1 MSFISFFYMIYLLYK
16 NQIIVQS
23 KNETETK
30 IVYDKLMENA
40 VIGRNKREI
49 RMVNIWIKY

>member
-40 VIGRNKREI
+40 TIGKE
-49 RMVNIWIKY
+49 